1 MLYELYDTEIN
12 PVFASCLLGVLIGL
26 AFGVAAQL
34 SRFCLRRS
42 VVEFTVGRFP
52 AFGVWLMAFLVAL
65 LGTQALVLGGHLS
78 FVEHRFHAS
87 ALPILTVLVGGAL
100 FGTGMVLT
108 RGCISRL
115 TVLSA
120 TGNLRAAICIAV
132 FAIVAH
138 AALKGVLAPLRIG
151 LGTVTLNVGDF
162 ASLGNLPGGTVPWVA
177 ISFVVLAAVIYRSGA
192 RLAHLLLGAAIG
204 MLVPLGW
211 FGTGT
216 FLQDAFDPIPM
227 AAISFTAPW
236 ADTLFWSVASTSIA
250 AGFGTGL
257 VGGTLLG
264 SFLAAASRG
273 EVVLQSFETPGQ
285 TMRYLSGAAMMGL
298 GGVLAGGCTVGA
310 GLSGTASFSLSAMLV
325 LAVMIASAWLASRL
339 IDGPPTP
346 PRKSPADQL

>member
-12 PVFASCLLGVLIGL
+12 PVFASCMLGILIGL

-42 VVEFTVGRFP
+42 VVEFTSGHFP
-52 AFGVWLMAFLVAL
+52 ALGVWLMAVLAAM
-65 LGTQALVLGGHLS
+65 LGTQALVLNGQLS
-78 FVEHRFHAS
+78 FAEHRFHVS

-100 FGTGMVLT
+100 FGTGMVLA

-138 AALKGVLAPLRIG
+138 AALKGVLAPLRLG
-151 LGTVTLNVGDF
+151 LGAVTLDVGEF
-162 ASLGNLPGGTVPWVA
+162 ANLGNLPGGTVPWMTIA
-177 ISFVVLAAVIYRSGA
+177 LVVLAAVIYRSGA
-192 RLAHLLLGAAIG
+192 RLVHLLLGAAIG

-211 FGTGT
+211 FGTGG

-227 AAISFTAPW
+227 ASISFTAPW

-273 EVVLQSFETPGQ
+273 ELALQSFEAPRQ
-285 TMRYLSGAAMMGL
+285 TMRYLFGAAMMGL

-310 GLSGTASFSLSAMLV
+310 GLAGTASLSLSAV
-325 LAVMIASAWLASRL
+325 LALVAMIVGAWLANRL
-339 IDGPPTP
+339 IDGPL
-346 PRKSPADQL
+346 PRLRHLRPDR

>member
-1 MLYELYDTEIN
+1 MLYELYDIEID
-12 PVFASCLLGVLIGL
+12 PVLASCLLGLLIGL
-26 AFGVAAQL
+26 AFGVAAQP

-42 VVEFTVGRFP
+42 VVEFSVGHFP
-52 AFGVWLMAFLVAL
+52 AFGVWLTAFLVAM
-65 LGTQALVLGGHLS
+65 LGTQALVLNGHVS
-78 FVEHRFHAS
+78 FVEHRYHVS

-138 AALKGVLAPLRIG
+138 AALKGVLAPLRVG
-151 LGTVTLNVGDF
+151 LGTLTLDVGEF

-177 ISFVVLAAVIYRSGA
+177 IALMVLAAVIHRSGA
-192 RLAHLLLGAAIG
+192 RPPHLLLGASIG
-204 MLVPLGW
+204 MLVPMGW
-211 FGTGT
+211 FGTGV
-216 FLQDAFDPIPM
+216 FLQDAFDPIPV
-227 AAISFTAPW
+227 ASVSFTAPW
-236 ADTLFWSVASTSIA
+236 ADTLFWGVASTSIA

-273 EVVLQSFETPGQ
+273 ELVVQSFEAPRQ
-285 TMRYLSGAAMMGL
+285 TIRYISGAAMMGL
-298 GGVLAGGCTVGA
+298 GGVLSGGCTVGA
-310 GLSGTASFSLSAMLV
+310 GLSGTASLSLSAMLA
-325 LAVMIASAWLASRL
+325 LTAMIASAWLASSL
-339 IDGPPTP
+339 IDG
-346 PRKSPADQL
+346 SPARARNTPGE

>member
-1 MLYELYDTEIN
+1 MLYELYDIEIN

-26 AFGVAAQL
+26 AFGVAAQM

-42 VVEFTVGRFP
+42 VVEFTAGHFP

-65 LGTQALVLGGHLS
+65 LGTQALVLDGQLS
-78 FVEHRFHAS
+78 FVGHRYHVGS
-87 ALPILTVLVGGAL
+87 LPILTVLAGGAL

-120 TGNLRAAICIAV
+120 TGNLRAAVCIVV

-138 AALKGVLAPLRIG
+138 AALKGVLAPLRTG
-151 LGTVTLNVGDF
+151 LGTVTLDVGDF
-162 ASLGNLPGGTVPWVA
+162 ASLGNLPGGALLWVSVA
-177 ISFVVLAAVIYRSGA
+177 LVVLAAVIFRSGA
-192 RLAHLLLGAAIG
+192 HVTHLLLGAGIG

-211 FGTGT
+211 FGTGV
-216 FLQDAFDPIPM
+216 FLQDAFDPIPV
-227 AAISFTAPW
+227 ASISFTAPW

-264 SFLAAASRG
+264 SFMAAASRG
-273 EVVLQSFETPGQ
+273 ELALQSFEMPGQ
-285 TMRYLSGAAMMGL
+285 TVRYLLGAAMMGL

-310 GLSGTASFSLSAMLV
+310 GLAGTASLSLSAL
-325 LAVMIASAWLASRL
+325 LALAAMIASASLSSRL
-339 IDGPPTP
+339 IDAPPFRLRRS
-346 PRKSPADQL
+346 PRE

>member
-42 VVEFTVGRFP
+42 VVEFTVGQFP

-65 LGTQALVLGGHLS
+65 LGTQALILEGQTS

-138 AALKGVLAPLRIG
+138 AALKGVLTPLRLG
-151 LGTVTLNVGDF
+151 LGAVTLEVGEF
-162 ASLGNLPGGTVPWVA
+162 ANLGNLPGGTGLWVA
-177 ISFVVLAAVIYRSGA
+177 IALVALAAVIYRSGA
-192 RLAHLLLGAAIG
+192 RLVHLLLGAAIG

-211 FGTGT
+211 FGTGV

-227 AAISFTAPW
+227 ASISFTAPW

-257 VGGTLLG
+257 VGGTLVG
-264 SFLAAASRG
+264 SFLSAASRG
-273 EVVLQSFETPGQ
+273 ELALQSFEAPGQ
-285 TMRYLSGAAMMGL
+285 TMRYLFGAAMMGL

-310 GLSGTASFSLSAMLV
+310 GLAGTASLSLSAV
-325 LAVMIASAWLASRL
+325 LALVAMIASAWLANRL
-339 IDGPPTP
+339 IDG
-346 PRKSPADQL
+346 RPARLRHSEPDR

>member
-1 MLYELYDTEIN
+1 M
-12 PVFASCLLGVLIGL
+12 LGVLIGL
-26 AFGVAAQL
+26 PFGVAAQL

-42 VVEFTVGRFP
+42 VVEFTVGQFP

-65 LGTQALVLGGHLS
+65 LGTQALILEGQTS

-138 AALKGVLAPLRIG
+138 AALKGVLAPLRLG
-151 LGTVTLNVGDF
+151 LGAVMLEVGEF
-162 ASLGNLPGGTVPWVA
+162 ANLGNLPGGTGLWVA
-177 ISFVVLAAVIYRSGA
+177 IALVALAAVIYRSGA
-192 RLAHLLLGAAIG
+192 RLVHLLLGAAIG

-211 FGTGT
+211 FGTGV

-227 AAISFTAPW
+227 ASISFTAPW

-257 VGGTLLG
+257 VGGTLVG
-264 SFLAAASRG
+264 SFLSAASRG
-273 EVVLQSFETPGQ
+273 ELALQSFEAPGQ
-285 TMRYLSGAAMMGL
+285 TMRYLFGAAMMGL

-310 GLSGTASFSLSAMLV
+310 GLAGTASLSLSAV
-325 LAVMIASAWLASRL
+325 LALVAMIASAWLANRF
-339 IDGPPTP
+339 IDG
-346 PRKSPADQL
+346 RPARLRHSEPDR

>member
-42 VVEFTVGRFP
+42 VVEFTLGQFP
-52 AFGVWLMAFLVAL
+52 AFGVWLMAFLVAM
-65 LGTQALVLGGHLS
+65 LGTQALVLDGHMS
-78 FVEHRFHAS
+78 FAEHRFHVS

-120 TGNLRAAICIAV
+120 TGNLRAAVCIVV

-138 AALKGVLAPLRIG
+138 AALKGVLAPLRLG
-151 LGTVTLNVGDF
+151 LGAVTLDVGEF
-162 ASLGNLPGGTVPWVA
+162 ANLGNLPGGTVLWLA
-177 ISFVVLAAVIYRSGA
+177 VVLLVLVAVIYRSGA
-192 RLAHLLLGAAIG
+192 RLVHLLLGAAIG

-211 FGTGT
+211 FGTGV
-216 FLQDAFDPIPM
+216 FLQDAFDPIPK
-227 AAISFTAPW
+227 ASISFTAPW
-236 ADTLFWSVASTSIA
+236 ADTLFWSIASTSIA
-250 AGFGTGL
+250 AGFGAGL

-264 SFLAAASRG
+264 SFLTAASRG
-273 EVVLQSFETPGQ
+273 ELVLQSFEAPKQ
-285 TMRYLSGAAMMGL
+285 TMRYLFGAAMMGL

-310 GLSGTASFSLSAMLV
+310 GLAGTASLSLSAVLV
-325 LAVMIASAWLASRL
+325 LATMIGSAWFASRM
-339 IDGPPTP
+339 IDG
-346 PRKSPADQL
+346 RPARLRHSQPDR

>member
-1 MLYELYDTEIN
+1 MLYELYDIVIN
-12 PVFASCLLGVLIGL
+12 PVFASCLLGILIGL
-26 AFGVAAQL
+26 AFGVAAQM

-42 VVEFTVGRFP
+42 VVEFTVGHFP
-52 AFGVWLMAFLVAL
+52 ALGVWLMAFLVAM
-65 LGTQALVLGGHLS
+65 LGTQALILNGQLS

-87 ALPILTVLVGGAL
+87 SLPILTVLVGGAL

-120 TGNLRAAICIAV
+120 TGNLRAAICIVV
-132 FAIVAH
+132 FAVVAH

-151 LGTVTLNVGDF
+151 LGTVTLDVGEF
-162 ASLGNLPGGTVPWVA
+162 ASLGNLPGGTVLWVSVA
-177 ISFVVLAAVIYRSGA
+177 LVVLAVVIYRSGA
-192 RLAHLLLGAAIG
+192 HVTHLLLSAGIG

-211 FGTGT
+211 FGTGV

-227 AAISFTAPW
+227 SSISFTAPW

-273 EVVLQSFETPGQ
+273 ELALQSFEMPGQ
-285 TMRYLSGAAMMGL
+285 TMRYLLGAAMMGF

-310 GLSGTASFSLSAMLV
+310 GLAGTASLSLSAV
-325 LAVMIASAWLASRL
+325 LALSAMIASAWLVSSL
-339 IDGPPTP
+339 IDEPQARLRRPPGN
-346 PRKSPADQL
+346 